1 MHVGPFQPLQPLAKR
16 GLTTTLLF
24 TRAAR
29 GWGLIKIKMLNFLS
43 FLFNPNNTVVSLLV
57 VLIVLTM
64 IAFVIPSGSSNLTT
78 SPMVS
83 GANNNFVAMMGTG
96 YPSTS
101 GQSEGSYFSITKSY
115 CLFVTMVPLI
125 WSLYL
130 WAVFDAVGHSL
141 QMVVT
146 LERLHLSFGIDSV
159 SLSLTIL
166 TTALFPLCIM
176 LMRTFKGYITFL
188 LLEIV
193 IYGALNVLDL
203 LGFYV
208 LFEASLILLFLLIGR
223 TPFGNIEAA
232 YKIVLYTMAG
242 SLVLLPIIF
251 VLYALGGS
259 TSLLYLM
266 CNFSSQQSLD
276 DTLPSQWI
284 DLPERQLI
292 LGWGLFLVFAV
303 KIPLL
308 PVHLWLPEAHVA
320 APTAGSVLLAGVL
333 LKLGGIGFIRFMI
346 PILPTFTASIFPLV
360 CCMCL
365 ASFLFSTLSTIRQID
380 LKKIVAYSS
389 IGHMAMITL
398 AIFSMSEYSAY
409 NATFMMVA
417 HGLVSP
423 CLFLLVG
430 LLYDRYHTKFL
441 LYFTGLGAHM
451 PIFSIFFFLCTLAN
465 LSFPL
470 FPNFIAEFLCLTSI
484 FSVHSLYAYIFCV
497 CQVLGTVASFWAFN
511 RIIHGMPF
519 SLPNIQIGLPAAA
532 SAAGVPGAHG
542 ASGSNN
548 HDNVEG
554 SHSQATANAPMLQY
568 TRWAGPLSRLEVS
581 LVLPLMIGII
591 WLGVKPMA

>member
-1 MHVGPFQPLQPLAKR
+1 MFS
-16 GLTTTLLF
+16 F
-24 TRAAR
+24 
-29 GWGLIKIKMLNFLS
+29 IS
-43 FLFNPNNTVVSLLV
+43 FLLDPNNTVVSLLV

-64 IAFVIPSGSSNLTT
+64 FAFVIPTGSSNVDNDM
-78 SPMVS
+78 SSNSNV
-83 GANNNFVAMMGTG
+83 GN
-96 YPSTS
+96 
-101 GQSEGSYFSITKSY
+101 SYYSITKSY

-130 WAVFDAVGHSL
+130 WATFDAVGHTL

-146 LERLHLSFGIDSV
+146 LERLHVSFGVDSV
-159 SLSLTIL
+159 SLSLTVL
-166 TTALFPLCIM
+166 TTALFPLCLM
-176 LMRTFKGYITFL
+176 LMRTFKGFITFL

-223 TPFGNIEAA
+223 TTYGNIEAA

-242 SLVLLPIIF
+242 SLLLLPIIF
-251 VLYALGGS
+251 GLYAIGGS

-266 CNFSSQQSLD
+266 CNFGGQGYQITDDVSNVQSLWS
-276 DTLPSQWI
+276 L
-284 DLPERQLI
+284 LPERQLI
-292 LGWGLFLVFAV
+292 LGWGLFIVFAT
-303 KIPLL
+303 KIPLM

-365 ASFLFSTLSTIRQID
+365 CSFLFSTLSTIRQID

-451 PIFSIFFFLCTLAN
+451 PLFSIFFFLCTLAN

-470 FPNFIAEFLCLTSI
+470 FPNFIAEYLCLTSI
-484 FSVHSLYAYIFCV
+484 FSVHSLYAYVFCI

-511 RIIHGMPF
+511 RIIHGVPYA
-519 SLPNIQIGLPAAA
+519 LPKNA
-532 SAAGVPGAHG
+532 SITPN
-542 ASGSNN
+542 SN
-548 HDNVEG
+548 
-554 SHSQATANAPMLQY
+554 AMLQY
-568 TRWAGPLSRLEVS
+568 TSWATPLSRLEYCMV
-581 LVLPLMIGII
+581 VPLMIGIF
-591 WLGVKPMA
+591 WLGLKPMA

>member
-1 MHVGPFQPLQPLAKR
+1 
-16 GLTTTLLF
+16 
-24 TRAAR
+24 
-29 GWGLIKIKMLNFLS
+29 MLNLIS
-43 FLFNPNNTVVSLLV
+43 FLFNPNNTVVSLLI

-64 IAFVIPSGSSNLTT
+64 FAFLIPTGSTNVNGIS
-78 SPMVS
+78 SKMS
-83 GANNNFVAMMGTG
+83 GAAHSLENNG
-96 YPSTS
+96 
-101 GQSEGSYFSITKSY
+101 YFSITKSY

-130 WAVFDAVGHSL
+130 WATFDAVGHSL

-166 TTALFPLCIM
+166 TAGLFPLCIM

-223 TPFGNIEAA
+223 TPYGNIEAA

-276 DTLPSQWI
+276 DSITSEWI

-303 KIPLL
+303 KIPLM

-470 FPNFIAEFLCLTSI
+470 FPNFIAEYLCLTSI
-484 FSVHSLYAYIFCV
+484 FSVHSLYAYVFCI

-511 RIIHGMPF
+511 RIIHGVPF
-519 SLPNIQIGLPAAA
+519 SLPLN
-532 SAAGVPGAHG
+532 
-542 ASGSNN
+542 
-548 HDNVEG
+548 
-554 SHSQATANAPMLQY
+554 SHYINTEALVNAPMLQF
-568 TRWAGPLSRLEVS
+568 TRFTAPLSRLEFAMVI
-581 LVLPLMIGII
+581 PLIIGII
-591 WLGVKPMA
+591 WLGVRPMA

>member
-1 MHVGPFQPLQPLAKR
+1 M
-16 GLTTTLLF
+16 LTY
-24 TRAAR
+24 
-29 GWGLIKIKMLNFLS
+29 LS
-43 FLFNPNNTVVSLLV
+43 FLFNPNNTVVSLLI
-57 VLIVLTM
+57 VLIILTM
-64 IAFVIPSGSSNLTT
+64 IAFVIPSGSSNSDYSVYSAGT
-78 SPMVS
+78 SLVISPRPQPTE
-83 GANNNFVAMMGTG
+83 GARTPALSHHM
-96 YPSTS
+96 
-101 GQSEGSYFSITKSY
+101 SEGQAGNAYFSITKSY

-130 WAVFDAVGHSL
+130 WATFDAVGHSL

-146 LERLHLSFGIDSV
+146 LERLHLSFGVDSV
-159 SLSLTIL
+159 SLSLTVL
-166 TTALFPLCIM
+166 TTALFPICVM
-176 LMRTFKGYITFL
+176 LMRTARGYITFL

-208 LFEASLILLFLLIGR
+208 LFEASLVLLFLLIGR

-251 VLYALGGS
+251 GLYAIGGS

-266 CNFSSQQSLD
+266 CNFSAQQSLGD
-276 DTLPSQWI
+276 ALADHAHDPSLWVS
-284 DLPERQLI
+284 LPERQLI

-303 KIPLL
+303 KIPLM

-389 IGHMAMITL
+389 IGHMAIITL

-430 LLYDRYHTKFL
+430 LLYDRHHTKFL
-441 LYFTGLGAHM
+441 LYFSGIGIHM

-470 FPNFIAEFLCLTSI
+470 FPNFIAEYLCLTSI
-484 FSVHSLYAYIFCV
+484 FSVHSLYAYIFCI

-511 RIIHGMPF
+511 RIIHGVPHIT
-519 SLPNIQIGLPAAA
+519 SLPN
-532 SAAGVPGAHG
+532 
-542 ASGSNN
+542 GSFGYTNW
-548 HDNVEG
+548 
-554 SHSQATANAPMLQY
+554 AT
-568 TRWAGPLSRLEVS
+568 PLSRLEYCM
-581 LVLPLMIGII
+581 VLPLMIGIL
-591 WLGVKPMA
+591 WLGIKPMA

>member
-1 MHVGPFQPLQPLAKR
+1 MFS
-16 GLTTTLLF
+16 F
-24 TRAAR
+24 
-29 GWGLIKIKMLNFLS
+29 IS
-43 FLFNPNNTVVSLLV
+43 FLLNPNNTVVSLLV
-57 VLIVLTM
+57 VLIVLTL
-64 IAFVIPSGSSNLTT
+64 IAFIIPSGTT
-78 SPMVS
+78 SNSYLGDSVRQQNHGS
-83 GANNNFVAMMGTG
+83 GNAYYSV
-96 YPSTS
+96 
-101 GQSEGSYFSITKSY
+101 TKSY

-130 WAVFDAVGHSL
+130 WATFDAVGHTL

-159 SLSLTIL
+159 SLSLTVL
-166 TTALFPLCIM
+166 TTGLFPLCVM

-223 TPFGNIEAA
+223 TTYGNIEAA

-251 VLYALGGS
+251 VLYSLGGS

-266 CNFSSQQSLD
+266 CQFSSDALASQANLAGNVDSL
-276 DTLPSQWI
+276 WI
-284 DLPERQLI
+284 ALPERQLI

-303 KIPLL
+303 KIPLM

-398 AIFSMSEYSAY
+398 AIFSMSEFSAY

-451 PIFSIFFFLCTLAN
+451 PLFSIFFFLCTLAN

-484 FSVHSLYAYIFCV
+484 FSVHSLYAYVFCI

-511 RIIHGMPF
+511 RIIHGIPY
-519 SLPNIQIGLPAAA
+519 SLPKKVNINAGLSKSDET
-532 SAAGVPGAHG
+532 SAQV
-542 ASGSNN
+542 
-548 HDNVEG
+548 
-554 SHSQATANAPMLQY
+554 LQY
-568 TRWAGPLSRLEVS
+568 SSFSEATSPLSRLEYNM
-581 LVLPLMIGII
+581 VLPLMIAIF
-591 WLGVKPMA
+591 WLGLKPMA

>member
-1 MHVGPFQPLQPLAKR
+1 
-16 GLTTTLLF
+16 
-24 TRAAR
+24 
-29 GWGLIKIKMLNFLS
+29 MLNFLS

-64 IAFVIPSGSSNLTT
+64 IAFVIPSGSSNLGNSTT
-78 SPMVS
+78 SPMV
-83 GANNNFVAMMGTG
+83 NNNFMA
-96 YPSTS
+96 
-101 GQSEGSYFSITKSY
+101 QSESSYFSITKSY

-519 SLPNIQIGLPAAA
+519 SLPSGTIPL
-532 SAAGVPGAHG
+532 VEHG
-542 ASGSNN
+542 KDAI
-548 HDNVEG
+548 E
-554 SHSQATANAPMLQY
+554 NAPMLQY

>member
-1 MHVGPFQPLQPLAKR
+1 M
-16 GLTTTLLF
+16 LT
-24 TRAAR
+24 
-29 GWGLIKIKMLNFLS
+29 IIS
-43 FLFNPNNTVVSLLV
+43 FLFNPNNTVVSLLI
-57 VLIVLTM
+57 VLIFLTGTV
-64 IAFVIPSGSSNLTT
+64 FLIPSGNIQNKD
-78 SPMVS
+78 
-83 GANNNFVAMMGTG
+83 GNF
-96 YPSTS
+96 
-101 GQSEGSYFSITKSY
+101 QSLTKSY
-115 CLFVTMVPLI
+115 CLAITMVPLV
-125 WSLYL
+125 WSIYL
-130 WAVFDAVGHSL
+130 WASFDAIGHSL
-141 QMVVT
+141 QMVVNI
-146 LERLHLSFGIDSV
+146 ERLHLSFGIDSV

-166 TTALFPLCIM
+166 TTALFPICIM
-176 LMRTFKGYITFL
+176 LMRTTRGYVTFL

-203 LGFYV
+203 LGFYI

-223 TPFGNIEAA
+223 TPYGNIEAA

-251 VLYALGGS
+251 VLYAMGGS

-266 CNFSSQQSLD
+266 CNFNSTIMDNPASTSD
-276 DTLPSQWI
+276 IEWVN
-284 DLPERQLI
+284 LPERQLI

-303 KIPLL
+303 KIPLM

-346 PILPTFTASIFPLV
+346 PMLPTFTASIFPLV

-398 AIFSMSEYSAY
+398 AIFSMSEFSAY

-470 FPNFIAEFLCLTSI
+470 FPNFIAEYLCLTSI
-484 FSVHSLYAYIFCV
+484 FSVHSLYAYIFCI

-511 RIIHGMPF
+511 RIIHGVPF
-519 SLPNIQIGLPAAA
+519 SLPLNGTTHIAY
-532 SAAGVPGAHG
+532 STW
-542 ASGSNN
+542 
-548 HDNVEG
+548 
-554 SHSQATANAPMLQY
+554 TA
-568 TRWAGPLSRLEVS
+568 PLSRLEYN
-581 LVLPLMIGII
+581 LIMPLMVGIL
-591 WLGVKPMA
+591 WLGIKPMA

>member
-1 MHVGPFQPLQPLAKR
+1 MSF
-16 GLTTTLLF
+16 F
-24 TRAAR
+24 T
-29 GWGLIKIKMLNFLS
+29 
-43 FLFNPNNTVVSLLV
+43 FLFNPNNTVVSLLI

-64 IAFVIPSGSSNLTT
+64 IAFIIPSGTT
-78 SPMVS
+78 QD
-83 GANNNFVAMMGTG
+83 GTDTN
-96 YPSTS
+96 Y
-101 GQSEGSYFSITKSY
+101 YSITKSY
-115 CLFVTMVPLI
+115 CLFVTMVPLL

-130 WAVFDAVGHSL
+130 WATFDAIGHSL

-146 LERLHLSFGIDSV
+146 LERLHLSFGVDSV
-159 SLSLTIL
+159 SLSLTVL
-166 TTALFPLCIM
+166 TTALFPLCLM

-203 LGFYV
+203 LGFYI

-223 TPFGNIEAA
+223 TTYGNIEAA

-251 VLYALGGS
+251 VLYAVGGS

-266 CNFSSQQSLD
+266 CHFTAQEGDPMNSIWSS
-276 DTLPSQWI
+276 
-284 DLPERQLI
+284 LPERQLI
-292 LGWGLFLVFAV
+292 LGWGLFVVFAV
-303 KIPLL
+303 KIPLM

-398 AIFSMSEYSAY
+398 AIFSMSEFSAY

-441 LYFTGLGAHM
+441 LYFTGLGSHM
-451 PIFSIFFFLCTLAN
+451 PLFSVFFFLCTLAN

-470 FPNFIAEFLCLTSI
+470 FPNFIAEYLCLTSI
-484 FSVHSLYAYIFCV
+484 FSVHSLYAYVFCI

-511 RIIHGMPF
+511 RIIHGVPY
-519 SLPNIQIGLPAAA
+519 SLPKNHHMMPSTTKQGNSETI
-532 SAAGVPGAHG
+532 SPG
-542 ASGSNN
+542 
-548 HDNVEG
+548 
-554 SHSQATANAPMLQY
+554 NALTPSMLQY
-568 TRWAGPLSRLEVS
+568 TSWASPLSRLEYCM
-581 LVLPLMIGII
+581 VLPLMIGII

>member
-1 MHVGPFQPLQPLAKR
+1 
-16 GLTTTLLF
+16 
-24 TRAAR
+24 
-29 GWGLIKIKMLNFLS
+29 MLNSLS

-57 VLIVLTM
+57 VLIILTM
-64 IAFVIPSGSSNLTT
+64 IAFIIPSGASN
-78 SPMVS
+78 
-83 GANNNFVAMMGTG
+83 NDVAFLGG
-96 YPSTS
+96 FAPVNPNLAFAHDGGVKSTS
-101 GQSEGSYFSITKSY
+101 NKEVGYAGNAYFSLTKSY

-130 WAVFDAVGHSL
+130 WATFDAVGHSL

-146 LERLHLSFGIDSV
+146 LERLHLSFGVDSV
-159 SLSLTIL
+159 SLSLTVL

-208 LFEASLILLFLLIGR
+208 LFEASLVLLFLLIGR
-223 TPFGNIEAA
+223 TPYGNIEAA

-242 SLVLLPIIF
+242 SLLLLPIIF

-266 CNFSSQQSLD
+266 CNFSALASSGGVEQSLSD
-276 DTLPSQWI
+276 SANIWLS
-284 DLPERQLI
+284 LPERQLI

-303 KIPLL
+303 KIPLM

-389 IGHMAMITL
+389 IGHMAIITL

-430 LLYDRYHTKFL
+430 LLYDRYHTKFV

-451 PIFSIFFFLCTLAN
+451 PVFSIFFFLCTLAN

-470 FPNFIAEFLCLTSI
+470 FPNFIAEYLCLTSI
-484 FSVHSLYAYIFCV
+484 FSVHSLYAYVFCI

-511 RIIHGMPF
+511 RIIHGYNTSK
-519 SLPNIQIGLPAAA
+519 SLY
-532 SAAGVPGAHG
+532 VC
-542 ASGSNN
+542 
-548 HDNVEG
+548 E
-554 SHSQATANAPMLQY
+554 
-568 TRWAGPLSRLEVS
+568 LSRLEYAM
-581 LVLPLMIGII
+581 VLPLIIGIF
-591 WLGVKPMA
+591 WLGLKPMA

>member
-1 MHVGPFQPLQPLAKR
+1 M
-16 GLTTTLLF
+16 TSY
-24 TRAAR
+24 
-29 GWGLIKIKMLNFLS
+29 LS
-43 FLFNPNNTVVSLLV
+43 FLLNPNNTVVSLLV
-57 VLIVLTM
+57 VLIILTM
-64 IAFVIPSGSSNLTT
+64 VAFIIPSGSSNENGRYL
-78 SPMVS
+78 
-83 GANNNFVAMMGTG
+83 
-96 YPSTS
+96 
-101 GQSEGSYFSITKSY
+101 SITKSY

-130 WAVFDAVGHSL
+130 WASFDAIGHSL

-166 TTALFPLCIM
+166 TTALFPICIM

-223 TPFGNIEAA
+223 TPYGNIEAA

-266 CNFSSQQSLD
+266 CNFNAPTSLIEGSNVW
-276 DTLPSQWI
+276 LS
-284 DLPERQLI
+284 LPERQLI

-303 KIPLL
+303 KIPLM

-333 LKLGGIGFIRFMI
+333 LKLSSFF
-346 PILPTFTASIFPLV
+346 FT
-360 CCMCL
+360 
-365 ASFLFSTLSTIRQID
+365 TLSTIRQID

-430 LLYDRYHTKFL
+430 LLYDRYHTKFV

-451 PIFSIFFFLCTLAN
+451 PVFSIFFFLCTLAN

-484 FSVHSLYAYIFCV
+484 FSVHSLYAYVFCI

-511 RIIHGMPF
+511 RIIHGYNTSK
-519 SLPNIQIGLPAAA
+519 SLYV
-532 SAAGVPGAHG
+532 S
-542 ASGSNN
+542 
-548 HDNVEG
+548 E
-554 SHSQATANAPMLQY
+554 
-568 TRWAGPLSRLEVS
+568 LSRLEYAM
-581 LVLPLMIGII
+581 VLPLMIGIF
-591 WLGVKPMA
+591 WLGLKPMA

>member
-1 MHVGPFQPLQPLAKR
+1 MYTF
-16 GLTTTLLF
+16 LLD
-24 TRAAR
+24 
-29 GWGLIKIKMLNFLS
+29 S
-43 FLFNPNNTVVSLLV
+43 NNSVVSLLI
-57 VLIVLTM
+57 VLIILTM
-64 IAFVIPSGSSNLTT
+64 LAFFIPNGISN
-78 SPMVS
+78 MVS
-83 GANNNFVAMMGTG
+83 N
-96 YPSTS
+96 SHS
-101 GQSEGSYFSITKSY
+101 QSHSHSQENQYAAITKSY

-130 WAVFDAVGHSL
+130 WSTYDATGNVL

-146 LERLHLSFGIDSV
+146 LERLHISFGIDSV

-166 TTALFPLCIM
+166 TTALFPICIM
-176 LMRTFKGYITFL
+176 LMRTFKGYVTFL

-203 LGFYV
+203 LGFYI
-208 LFEASLILLFLLIGR
+208 LFEASLILLFVLIGR
-223 TPFGNIEAA
+223 TPYGNIEAA

-242 SLVLLPIIF
+242 SLILLPIIF
-251 VLYALGGS
+251 VLYAFGGS
-259 TSLLYLM
+259 TSLIYLTLVAQGASEGLPVSGDLCVNM
-266 CNFSSQQSLD
+266 GTQEQIMSHSHVMHSSAVEGTWLQM
-276 DTLPSQWI
+276 
-284 DLPERQLI
+284 PERQMI

-303 KIPLL
+303 KIPLM

-389 IGHMAMITL
+389 IGHMALITL
-398 AIFSMSEYSAY
+398 AIFTMSEYSAY

-430 LLYDRYHTKFL
+430 LLYDRFHTKFV
-441 LYFTGLGAHM
+441 LYLTGLGAHM
-451 PIFSIFFFLCTLAN
+451 PLFSTFFFLCTLAN

-470 FPNFIAEFLCLTSI
+470 AANFVAEILCLASI
-484 FSVHSLYAYIFCV
+484 FSIHPLYAYVFCI

-511 RIIHGMPF
+511 RIIHGNSKAF
-519 SLPNIQIGLPAAA
+519 F
-532 SAAGVPGAHG
+532 V
-542 ASGSNN
+542 
-548 HDNVEG
+548 
-554 SHSQATANAPMLQY
+554 SHSGGAPHMICD
-568 TRWAGPLSRLEVS
+568 LSRYEMMM
-581 LVLPLMIGII
+581 VLPLLIGVY
-591 WLGVKPMA
+591 WLGIKPMA

>member
-1 MHVGPFQPLQPLAKR
+1 
-16 GLTTTLLF
+16 
-24 TRAAR
+24 
-29 GWGLIKIKMLNFLS
+29 MLNFLS

-57 VLIVLTM
+57 VLIILTM
-64 IAFVIPSGSSNLTT
+64 IAFVIPNGSSNVEDSSRLGMTPT
-78 SPMVS
+78 VSTKAGIPPMGGS
-83 GANNNFVAMMGTG
+83 GGENSNLGDSA
-96 YPSTS
+96 
-101 GQSEGSYFSITKSY
+101 YFSITKSY

-130 WAVFDAVGHSL
+130 WATFDAIGHSL

-166 TTALFPLCIM
+166 TTGLFPLCIM

-232 YKIVLYTMAG
+232 YKIILYTMAG

-276 DTLPSQWI
+276 DTLPSQWL

-303 KIPLL
+303 KIPLM

-389 IGHMAMITL
+389 IGHMAIITL

-484 FSVHSLYAYIFCV
+484 FSVHSLYAYVFCI

-519 SLPNIQIGLPAAA
+519 SLPKTQSKGTD
-532 SAAGVPGAHG
+532 VTHT
-542 ASGSNN
+542 SGT
-548 HDNVEG
+548 E
-554 SHSQATANAPMLQY
+554 AFTNAPMLQY
-568 TRWAGPLSRLEVS
+568 TRWAGPLSRLEYS
-581 LVLPLMIGII
+581 MVLPLMIGIF

>member
-1 MHVGPFQPLQPLAKR
+1 
-16 GLTTTLLF
+16 
-24 TRAAR
+24 
-29 GWGLIKIKMLNFLS
+29 
-43 FLFNPNNTVVSLLV
+43 
-57 VLIVLTM
+57 
-64 IAFVIPSGSSNLTT
+64 
-78 SPMVS
+78 
-83 GANNNFVAMMGTG
+83 
-96 YPSTS
+96 
-101 GQSEGSYFSITKSY
+101 
-115 CLFVTMVPLI
+115 
-125 WSLYL
+125 
-130 WAVFDAVGHSL
+130 
-141 QMVVT
+141 MVVT

-159 SLSLTIL
+159 SLSLTVL
-166 TTALFPLCIM
+166 TTGLFPLCVM

-223 TPFGNIEAA
+223 TTYGNIEAA

-251 VLYALGGS
+251 VLYSLGGS

-266 CNFSSQQSLD
+266 CQFSNPVSVGRAASLPLQSLGMEATVD
-276 DTLPSQWI
+276 SLWI
-284 DLPERQLI
+284 ALPERQLI

-303 KIPLL
+303 KIPLM

-398 AIFSMSEYSAY
+398 AIFSMSEFSAY

-451 PIFSIFFFLCTLAN
+451 PLFSIFFFLCTLAN

-484 FSVHSLYAYIFCV
+484 FSVHSLYAYVFCI

-511 RIIHGMPF
+511 RIIHGIPY
-519 SLPNIQIGLPAAA
+519 SLPKKVNINAGLVATLKSDET
-532 SAAGVPGAHG
+532 SAQV
-542 ASGSNN
+542 
-548 HDNVEG
+548 
-554 SHSQATANAPMLQY
+554 LQY
-568 TRWAGPLSRLEVS
+568 SSWASPLSRLEYNM
-581 LVLPLMIGII
+581 VLPLMIAIF
-591 WLGVKPMA
+591 WLGLKPMA